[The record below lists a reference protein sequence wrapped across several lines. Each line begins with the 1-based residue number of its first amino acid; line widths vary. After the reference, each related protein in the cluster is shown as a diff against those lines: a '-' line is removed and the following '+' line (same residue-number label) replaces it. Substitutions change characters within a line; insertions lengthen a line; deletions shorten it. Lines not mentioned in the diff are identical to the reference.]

1 MPEPTIRPHHP
12 SARELSVLAAAFGLD
27 DEHLDLEQIEVTG
40 VSSASWRV
48 EAGDLFVA
56 MPGRTSHGADHA
68 AEAVERGA
76 VAVIADPAG
85 AARIAALGELDAPVL
100 VVDEPRLALGHL
112 AEWVHRTDRDDSR
125 LIGVTGTRGKTSV
138 VRLVDALLRV
148 LGDETAISTSHE
160 RRVGDELVPA
170 GLTSP
175 EADQLHA
182 MVARMRELG
191 VRVGT
196 IEVTAHGIREHRVAG
211 LELDVVGIPAFDP
224 ALYADAEAAERAF
237 AAMLELFTPEQARR
251 GVIALDDEWRR
262 RVLETTRIPVTTVA
276 DDPAAGADWL
286 ATAEEGPDGI
296 AVVVAGRDG
305 RRVRTPV
312 EVDADDRA
320 AFARYGAR
328 NLGLALV
335 LLEEAGW
342 DLEQVQD
349 ALDRVG
355 ALDLAGHREPDDHP
369 QGDTAAPEREAG
381 W

>member
-12 SARELSVLAAAFGLD
+12 SARELSLLAAAFGLD
-27 DEHLDLEQIEVTG
+27 DEELDLEQIEVTG
-40 VSSASWRV
+40 VSSGSWRV

-56 MPGRTSHGADHA
+56 LPGRERHGADHA
-68 AEAVERGA
+68 AEAIERGA
-76 VAVIADPAG
+76 VAIVSDADG
-85 AARIAALGELDAPVL
+85 AARIGAVDVPVL

-112 AEWVHRTDRDDSR
+112 AEWVYRTDRDDSR

-148 LGDETAISTSHE
+148 LGDDTAISTSHE

-191 VRVGT
+191 VRVGS
-196 IEVTAHGIREHRVAG
+196 IEVTAHGIREHRIAG
-211 LELDVVGIPAFDP
+211 LELDVVGIAAFD
-224 ALYADAEAAERAF
+224 ASLHADAGSAERAF
-237 AAMLELFTPEQARR
+237 AAMLELFAPEHARR
-251 GVIALDDEWRR
+251 GVIALGDDWGR
-262 RVLETTRIPVTTVA
+262 RVLESTRIPVATVST
-276 DDPAAGADWL
+276 DPAAGADWL
-286 ATAEEGPDGI
+286 ASAERSRRGF
-296 AVVVAGRDG
+296 VVALTGRDG
-305 RRVRTPV
+305 RSVRTPV
-312 EVDADDRA
+312 LVGDDERFD
-320 AFARYGAR
+320 FARYGALD
-328 NLGLALV
+328 LGLALV

-355 ALDLAGHREPDDHP
+355 ALDLDDHR
-369 QGDTAAPEREAG
+369 GDADDDDTGASAAGREAG